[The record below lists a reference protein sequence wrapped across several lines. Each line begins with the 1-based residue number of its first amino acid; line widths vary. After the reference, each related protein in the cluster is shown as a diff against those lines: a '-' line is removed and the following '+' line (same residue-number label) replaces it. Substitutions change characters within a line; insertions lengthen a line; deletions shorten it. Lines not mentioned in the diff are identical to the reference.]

1 MRHSSTSL
9 PRPAAAPPSPCRC
22 QLTLPAFSP
31 SGGIANAARSFVYS
45 PPPPLLSSPPPP
57 VYIAPNPAPPPPPSP
72 VVGFSAPAKDVDK
85 KGETSFAPGTVTYW
99 ETVVAPAPSAGAA
112 AGSFYGRRLLDSESE
127 AYEDAVNQEEQ
138 TIQQANGEAAQD
150 AAQAAHLQYA
160 AENMQV
166 QQRNIEANAE
176 AKQAALLVQSQVLS
190 ALQAPVP
197 APAPTPAPAPGASTD
212 MKSREADAGLEGSVA
227 SYGRR
232 RLAQTLTSA
241 LAAAT
246 ATSTL
251 EVKAL
256 NGYVAQADS
265 DEETKAAQQQSSEQ
279 SDAQVNDATDNHQL
293 TSQEAS
299 ATNQATQKPKI
310 PALTTFL
317 PSPPPVAHKK
327 LKDKEATASMTGS
340 VASGMRR

>member
-1 MRHSSTSL
+1 ME
-9 PRPAAAPPSPCRC
+9 
-22 QLTLPAFSP
+22 
-31 SGGIANAARSFVYS
+31 GGIANTARTFVYS
-45 PPPPLLSSPPPP
+45 PPPPLLASPPPP

-166 QQRNIEANAE
+166 QQRDIEANAE
-176 AKQAALLVQSQVLS
+176 AKQAALLVQSQVLA

-197 APAPTPAPAPGASTD
+197 APGPAPAPGPGASSDLKT
-212 MKSREADAGLEGSVA
+212 REASAGLEGSVA

-265 DEETKAAQQQSSEQ
+265 DEETKAAQVQSSEQ

-293 TSQEAS
+293 TQQEAS

-310 PALTTFL
+310 PALTTFA

-327 LKDKEATASMTGS
+327 LKDKEASASMEGS
-340 VASGMRR
+340 VASGMR